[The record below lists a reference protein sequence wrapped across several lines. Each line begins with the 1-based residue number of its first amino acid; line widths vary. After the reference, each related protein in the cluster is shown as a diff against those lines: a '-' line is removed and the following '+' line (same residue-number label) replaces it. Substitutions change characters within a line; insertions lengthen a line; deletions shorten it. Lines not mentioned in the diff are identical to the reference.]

1 MRPLDSRGI
10 PATAYAAG
18 YERLREQAVSAR
30 PASGGDGLSVLA
42 RRGLAAWLHTRA
54 ERPVERVIVIDADL
68 GRSGATADREGFQH
82 LVAEV
87 GMGRAGIVLGL
98 EVS

>member
-42 RRGLAAWLHTRA
+42 RCGLAAWLHTRA
-54 ERPVERVIVIDADL
+54 EGVPLQNVQA
-68 GRSGATADREGFQH
+68 
-82 LVAEV
+82 
-87 GMGRAGIVLGL
+87 VLGHADISTTMRYVHPSDDL
-98 EVS
+98 AAVTAAVRLG

>member
-54 ERPVERVIVIDADL
+54 ERPVAAAPARRPRPCTSAVPSTQAIDILL
-68 GRSGATADREGFQH
+68 GMA
-82 LVAEV
+82 
-87 GMGRAGIVLGL
+87 RAHMPAAPV
-98 EVS
+98 